1 MKDNNAIIIN
11 DDNSTELFNAITIN
25 PRIFNLTNVYFLEDV
40 HYCEVSDYD
49 DTDYEQFG
57 AILQDGEWVIPAYLR
72 FNVLPGDVVNIFYI
86 ENNGVELSFV
96 HMENLV
102 ICIEFTELGQMCFR
116 ESQKYHRPFEII
128 VQDVLDEND

>member
-11 DDNSTELFNAITIN
+11 EDNAPELFTITTID

-40 HYCEVSDYD
+40 YYCDVSDYD

-57 AILQDGEWVIPAYLR
+57 AILQDGGWVIPAYLR
-72 FNVLPGDVVNIFYI
+72 FNLLPGDVFNIFYA
-86 ENNGVELSFV
+86 ENNGAELPFV
-96 HMENLV
+96 HIDGLA
-102 ICIEFTELGQMCFR
+102 ICIELTELGQMCFK
-116 ESQKYHRPFEII
+116 ESQKYHRSFETI